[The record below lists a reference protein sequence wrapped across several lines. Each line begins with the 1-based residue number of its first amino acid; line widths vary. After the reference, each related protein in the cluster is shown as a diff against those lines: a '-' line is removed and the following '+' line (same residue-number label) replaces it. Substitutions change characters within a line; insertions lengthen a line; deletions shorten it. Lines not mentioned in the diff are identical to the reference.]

1 MSTQHFPFNCDELK
15 KIIEKSSDKQLAWLS
30 GYLWGIAEKSSNE
43 QALPNITTTTDVTQA
58 EQAKKVTILS
68 ASQTG
73 NARRVANELT
83 QDIERLGIEVTHLP
97 AGEYKAKKLS
107 QEEILIL
114 ITSTQGEGEP
124 PEEALPLYKYLFA
137 AKAPKLANLQFAV
150 MGLGDSSYPKFCQA
164 AKDFDQRLAELD
176 AQRMLLRV
184 DADTDFQTV
193 STNWRQAVIDKL
205 SSLQQSASISS
216 TENNTSSSV
225 VVNSSL
231 YHRNNPFIAPVNVN
245 QKITSRDSDRDI
257 RHIEFDLTGSDIN
270 YQPGDALGVW
280 YQNSDELVDEM
291 LNITQLTG
299 EELIEHNGQQ
309 ITLKTALIEHV
320 ELTQNTPVIIEKY
333 AQAIQ
338 NPELLT
344 LSKDREALIEMSQT
358 LPLVDMLNR
367 YQGNLTAQTLVG
379 LLRPL
384 TPRFY
389 SIASAQDEVGDEV
402 HLTVNVVRYQIEG
415 KTRTGGA
422 SNFLAN
428 QIADQD
434 QVKIFVEH
442 NDNFR
447 LPNDTNTPI
456 IMIAAGTGIAPFRA
470 FLQQR
475 SAQCATGKNWLFFG
489 NPHFISDF
497 LYQVEWQN
505 YVKESLLTNIDLAW
519 SRDQA
524 EKIYV
529 QDKLIAQGSEI
540 WQWLQQGAYIY
551 VCGDAK
557 RMAKAVDLALQQI
570 LMTQAQYSQE
580 QAINYLDELRSQ
592 KRYQRDVY

>member
-30 GYLWGIAEKSSNE
+30 GYLWGLAEKSSNE
-43 QALPNITTTTDVTQA
+43 QALPNITTATNVTQV
-58 EQAKKVTILS
+58 EQAKKVTIIS

-73 NARRVANELT
+73 NARRVANDLT

-114 ITSTQGEGEP
+114 ITSTQSEGEP

-205 SSLQQSASISS
+205 SSLQQSTSKSL

-231 YHRNNPFIAPVNVN
+231 YHRDNPFIASVNVN

-280 YQNSDELVDEM
+280 YQNSEELVDEI
-291 LNITQLTG
+291 LNIIQLTG
-299 EELIEHNGQQ
+299 DEPIEHNGQQ

-338 NPELLT
+338 DPELLT
-344 LSKDREALIEMSQT
+344 LIKDREALIEMSQT

-367 YQGNLTAQTLVG
+367 YQSNLTAQTLVA

-505 YVKESLLTNIDLAW
+505 YVKEGLLTNIDLAW

-570 LMTQAQYSQE
+570 LMTQAQYNQE

>member
-30 GYLWGIAEKSSNE
+30 GYLWGLAEKSSNE

-231 YHRNNPFIAPVNVN
+231 YHRDNPFIAHVNVN

-280 YQNSDELVDEM
+280 YQNSDELVDEI

-299 EELIEHNGQQ
+299 DELVEHNGQQ

-344 LSKDREALIEMSQT
+344 LIKDKEALIEMSQT

-367 YQGNLTAQTLVG
+367 YRGNLTAQTLVA

-428 QIADQD
+428 QITDQD

-505 YVKESLLTNIDLAW
+505 YVKEGLLTNIDLAW

>member
-1 MSTQHFPFNCDELK
+1 MSTQQFPFNCDELK
-15 KIIEKSSDKQLAWLS
+15 KIIENYNDKQLAWLS
-30 GYLWGIAEKSSNE
+30 GYLWGRAEKSSVE
-43 QALPNITTTTDVTQA
+43 QVLPSTTLPSNMTQA
-58 EQAKKVTILS
+58 EQKVTIIS

-73 NARRVANELT
+73 NARRVANELS
-83 QDIERLGIEVTHLP
+83 QDIERLGIAVTHLP

-114 ITSTQGEGEP
+114 VTSTQGEGEP
-124 PEEALPLYKYLFA
+124 PEEALSLYKYLFA
-137 AKAPKLANLQFAV
+137 AKAPKLTHLQFAV
-150 MGLGDSSYPKFCQA
+150 FGLGDASYPKFCQA
-164 AKDFDQRLAELD
+164 AKDFDQRFAELD
-176 AQRMLLRV
+176 AQRLLVRV

-193 STNWRQAVIDKL
+193 STSWRQAVIDKL
-205 SSLQQSASISS
+205 SQLQLSNTQSP
-216 TENNTSSSV
+216 TENSTSIA
-225 VVNSSL
+225 VNSSL
-231 YHRNNPFIAPVNVN
+231 YHRDNPFIATVNVN

-257 RHIEFDLTGSDIN
+257 RHIELDLSDSDLH
-270 YQPGDALGVW
+270 YQPGDAVGVW
-280 YQNSDELVDEM
+280 YQNSNELVEEI
-291 LNITQLTG
+291 LSITQLAGDTPV
-299 EELIEHNGQQ
+299 EHHGQQ
-309 ITLKTALIEHV
+309 IALKTVLAEYV
-320 ELTQNTPVIIEKY
+320 ELTQNTPIIIEKY
-333 AQAIQ
+333 AQAVQ
-338 NPELLT
+338 HPELLT
-344 LSKDREALIEMSQT
+344 LIGDREALLEMSQT

-367 YQGNLTAQTLVG
+367 YRGKIEVQTFVE

-389 SIASAQDEVGDEV
+389 SIASAQDEVGSEV
-402 HLTVNVVRYQIEG
+402 HLTVNVVRYQVDDKI
-415 KTRTGGA
+415 RMGGA
-422 SNFLAN
+422 SGFLAN

-434 QVKIFVEH
+434 QVKIFIEH

-447 LPNDTNTPI
+447 LPDDTHAPI

-475 SAQCATGKNWLFFG
+475 ASQGATGKNWLFFG

-497 LYQVEWQN
+497 LYQVEWQS
-505 YVKESLLTNIDLAW
+505 YVKEGLLTHIDLAW

-529 QDKLIAQGSEI
+529 QDKLIAQASDI
-540 WQWLQQGAYIY
+540 WQWLQEGAFIY

-580 QAINYLDELRSQ
+580 QAISYLDELRSQ

>member
-1 MSTQHFPFNCDELK
+1 MSTQQFPFNCDELK
-15 KIIEKSSDKQLAWLS
+15 KIIENYNDKQLAWLS
-30 GYLWGIAEKSSNE
+30 GYLWGRAEKSSVE
-43 QALPNITTTTDVTQA
+43 QVLPSTTPPSNMTQA
-58 EQAKKVTILS
+58 EQKVTIIS

-73 NARRVANELT
+73 NARRVANELS
-83 QDIERLGIEVTHLP
+83 QDIERLGIAVTHLP

-114 ITSTQGEGEP
+114 VTSTQGEGEP
-124 PEEALPLYKYLFA
+124 PEEALSLYKYLFA
-137 AKAPKLANLQFAV
+137 AKAPKLTHLQFAV
-150 MGLGDSSYPKFCQA
+150 FGLGDASYPKFCQA
-164 AKDFDQRLAELD
+164 AKDFDQRFAELD
-176 AQRMLLRV
+176 AQRLLVRV
-184 DADTDFQTV
+184 DADTDFQTI
-193 STNWRQAVIDKL
+193 STSWRQAVIDKL
-205 SSLQQSASISS
+205 SQLQLSNTQSP
-216 TENNTSSSV
+216 TENSTSIA
-225 VVNSSL
+225 VNSSL
-231 YHRNNPFIAPVNVN
+231 YHRDNPFIATVNVN

-257 RHIEFDLTGSDIN
+257 RHIELNLSDSN
-270 YQPGDALGVW
+270 LHYQPGDAVGVW
-280 YQNSDELVDEM
+280 YQNSNELVEEI
-291 LNITQLTG
+291 LSITQLAG
-299 EELIEHNGQQ
+299 ETPVEHHGQQ
-309 ITLKTALIEHV
+309 IALKTVLTEYV
-320 ELTQNTPVIIEKY
+320 ELTQNTPIIIEKY
-333 AQAIQ
+333 AQAVQ
-338 NPELLT
+338 HPELLT
-344 LSKDREALIEMSQT
+344 LIGDREALLEMSQT

-367 YQGNLTAQTLVG
+367 YRGKIEVQTFVE

-389 SIASAQDEVGDEV
+389 SIASAQDEVGSEV
-402 HLTVNVVRYQIEG
+402 HLTVNVVRYQVDDKI
-415 KTRTGGA
+415 RMGGA
-422 SNFLAN
+422 SGFLAN

-434 QVKIFVEH
+434 QVKIFIEH

-447 LPNDTNTPI
+447 LPDDTHAPI

-475 SAQCATGKNWLFFG
+475 ASQGATGKNWLFFG

-497 LYQVEWQN
+497 LYQVEWQS
-505 YVKESLLTNIDLAW
+505 YVKEGLLTHIDLAW

-529 QDKLIAQGSEI
+529 QDKLIAQASDI
-540 WQWLQQGAYIY
+540 WQWLQEGAFIY

-580 QAINYLDELRSQ
+580 QAISYLDELRSQ

>member
-1 MSTQHFPFNCDELK
+1 MSTQQFPFNCDELK
-15 KIIEKSSDKQLAWLS
+15 KIIENYNDKQLAWLS
-30 GYLWGIAEKSSNE
+30 GYLWGRAEKSSVE
-43 QALPNITTTTDVTQA
+43 QVLPSTTLPSNMTQA
-58 EQAKKVTILS
+58 EQKVTIIS

-73 NARRVANELT
+73 NARRVANELS
-83 QDIERLGIEVTHLP
+83 QDIERLGIAVTHLP

-114 ITSTQGEGEP
+114 VTSTQGEGEP
-124 PEEALPLYKYLFA
+124 PEEALSLYKYLFA
-137 AKAPKLANLQFAV
+137 AKAPKLTHLQFAV
-150 MGLGDSSYPKFCQA
+150 FGLGDASYPKFCQA
-164 AKDFDQRLAELD
+164 AKDFDQRFAELE
-176 AQRMLLRV
+176 AQRLLVRV
-184 DADTDFQTV
+184 DADTDFQTI
-193 STNWRQAVIDKL
+193 STSWRQAVIDKL
-205 SSLQQSASISS
+205 SQLQLSNTQSP
-216 TENNTSSSV
+216 TENSTSIA
-225 VVNSSL
+225 VNSSL
-231 YHRNNPFIAPVNVN
+231 YHRDNPFIATVNVN

-257 RHIEFDLTGSDIN
+257 RHIELDLSDSDLH
-270 YQPGDALGVW
+270 YQPGDAVGVW
-280 YQNSDELVDEM
+280 YQNSNELVEEI
-291 LNITQLTG
+291 LSITQLAG
-299 EELIEHNGQQ
+299 ETPVEHHGQQ
-309 ITLKTALIEHV
+309 IALKTVLTEYV
-320 ELTQNTPVIIEKY
+320 ELTQNTPIIIEKY
-333 AQAIQ
+333 AQAVQ
-338 NPELLT
+338 HPELLT
-344 LSKDREALIEMSQT
+344 LIGDREALLEMSQT

-367 YQGNLTAQTLVG
+367 YRGKIEAQTFVE

-389 SIASAQDEVGDEV
+389 SIASAQDEVGSEV
-402 HLTVNVVRYQIEG
+402 HLTVNVVRYQVDDKI
-415 KTRTGGA
+415 RMGGA
-422 SNFLAN
+422 SGFLAN

-434 QVKIFVEH
+434 QVKIFIEH

-447 LPNDTNTPI
+447 LPDDTHAPI

-475 SAQCATGKNWLFFG
+475 ASQGATGKNWLFFG

-497 LYQVEWQN
+497 LYQVEWQS
-505 YVKESLLTNIDLAW
+505 YVKEGLLTRIDLAW

-529 QDKLIAQGSEI
+529 QDKLIAQASDI
-540 WQWLQQGAYIY
+540 WQWLQEGAFIY

-580 QAINYLDELRSQ
+580 QAISYLDELRSQ

>member
-15 KIIEKSSDKQLAWLS
+15 KIIENCNDKQLAWLS
-30 GYLWGIAEKSSNE
+30 GYLWGVAEKSSIE
-43 QALPNITTTTDVTQA
+43 QALPSTTLPSNMTQA
-58 EQAKKVTILS
+58 EQPKKVTILS

-73 NARRVANELT
+73 NARRVANELS
-83 QDIERLGIEVTHLP
+83 QDIERLGIVVTHLP

-114 ITSTQGEGEP
+114 VTSTQGEGEP
-124 PEEALPLYKYLFA
+124 PEEALSLYKYLFA
-137 AKAPKLANLQFAV
+137 AKAPKLTHLQFAV
-150 MGLGDSSYPKFCQA
+150 FGLGDASYPKFCQA
-164 AKDFDQRLAELD
+164 AKDFDQRFAELE
-176 AQRMLLRV
+176 AQRLLVRV

-193 STNWRQAVIDKL
+193 STTWRQAVIDKL
-205 SSLQQSASISS
+205 SQLQPSNTQSP
-216 TENNTSSSV
+216 TENSTSIA
-225 VVNSSL
+225 VNSSL
-231 YHRNNPFIAPVNVN
+231 YHRDNPFIAAVNVN
-245 QKITSRDSDRDI
+245 QKITSCDSDRDI
-257 RHIEFDLTGSDIN
+257 RHIELDLSDSDLH
-270 YQPGDALGVW
+270 YQPGDAVGVW
-280 YQNSDELVDEM
+280 YQNSNELVEEI
-291 LNITQLTG
+291 LSITQLAG
-299 EELIEHNGQQ
+299 EMPVEHHGQQ
-309 ITLKTALIEHV
+309 IALKTVLTEYV
-320 ELTQNTPVIIEKY
+320 ELTQNTPIIIEKY
-333 AQAIQ
+333 AQAVQ
-338 NPELLT
+338 HPELLT
-344 LSKDREALIEMSQT
+344 LMGDREALLEMSQT

-367 YQGNLTAQTLVG
+367 YRGKIAAQTFVE

-389 SIASAQDEVGDEV
+389 SIASAQDEVGSEV
-402 HLTVNVVRYQIEG
+402 HLTVNVVRYQVDDKI
-415 KTRTGGA
+415 RMGGA
-422 SNFLAN
+422 SGFLAN

-434 QVKIFVEH
+434 QVKIFIEH

-447 LPNDTNTPI
+447 LPDDTHAPI

-475 SAQCATGKNWLFFG
+475 ASQGATGKNWLFFG

-497 LYQVEWQN
+497 LYQVEWQS
-505 YVKESLLTNIDLAW
+505 YVKEGLLTHIDLAW

-529 QDKLIAQGSEI
+529 QDKLIAQASNI
-540 WQWLQQGAYIY
+540 WQWLQEGAFIY

-570 LMTQAQYSQE
+570 LMTQAQYRQE
-580 QAINYLDELRSQ
+580 QAISYLDELRSQ

>member
-30 GYLWGIAEKSSNE
+30 GYLWGLAEKNSNE

-58 EQAKKVTILS
+58 VQAKKVTILS

-205 SSLQQSASISS
+205 SSLQQSTSISS
-216 TENNTSSSV
+216 KENNTSSSV

-280 YQNSDELVDEM
+280 YQNSDELVDEI

-299 EELIEHNGQQ
+299 DELVEHNGQQ

-367 YQGNLTAQTLVG
+367 YQGNLTAQTLVA

-505 YVKESLLTNIDLAW
+505 YVKEGLLTNIDLAW

>member
-15 KIIEKSSDKQLAWLS
+15 KIIENCNDKQLAWLS
-30 GYLWGIAEKSSNE
+30 GYLWGRAEKSSVE
-43 QALPNITTTTDVTQA
+43 QVLPSTTPPSNMTQA
-58 EQAKKVTILS
+58 EQKVTIIS

-73 NARRVANELT
+73 NARRVANELS
-83 QDIERLGIEVTHLP
+83 QDIERLGIAVTHLP
-97 AGEYKAKKLS
+97 AGEYKAKKLI

-114 ITSTQGEGEP
+114 VTSTQGEGEP
-124 PEEALPLYKYLFA
+124 PEEALSLYKYLFA
-137 AKAPKLANLQFAV
+137 AKAPKLTHLQFAV
-150 MGLGDSSYPKFCQA
+150 FGLGDASYPKFCQA
-164 AKDFDQRLAELD
+164 AKDFDQRFAELD
-176 AQRMLLRV
+176 AQRLLLRV

-193 STNWRQAVIDKL
+193 STSWRQAVIDKL
-205 SSLQQSASISS
+205 SQLQLSNTQSP
-216 TENNTSSSV
+216 TENSTSIA
-225 VVNSSL
+225 VNSSL
-231 YHRNNPFIAPVNVN
+231 YHRDNPFIATVNVN

-257 RHIEFDLTGSDIN
+257 RHIELDLSDSDLH
-270 YQPGDALGVW
+270 YQPGDAVGVW
-280 YQNSDELVDEM
+280 YQNSNELVEEI
-291 LNITQLTG
+291 LSITQLAGDTPV
-299 EELIEHNGQQ
+299 EHHGQQ
-309 ITLKTALIEHV
+309 IALKTVLAEYV
-320 ELTQNTPVIIEKY
+320 ELTQNTPIIIEKY
-333 AQAIQ
+333 AQAVQ
-338 NPELLT
+338 HPELLT
-344 LSKDREALIEMSQT
+344 LIGDREALLEMSQT

-367 YQGNLTAQTLVG
+367 YRGKIAAQTFVG

-389 SIASAQDEVGDEV
+389 SIASAQDEVGSEV
-402 HLTVNVVRYQIEG
+402 HLTLNVVRYQVDDKI
-415 KTRTGGA
+415 RMGGA
-422 SNFLAN
+422 SGFLAN

-434 QVKIFVEH
+434 QVKIFIEH

-447 LPNDTNTPI
+447 LPDDTHAPI

-475 SAQCATGKNWLFFG
+475 ASQGAIGKNWLFFG

-497 LYQVEWQN
+497 LYQVEWQS
-505 YVKESLLTNIDLAW
+505 YVKEGLLTRIDLAW

-529 QDKLIAQGSEI
+529 QDKLMAQASDI
-540 WQWLQQGAYIY
+540 WQWLQEGAFIY

-580 QAINYLDELRSQ
+580 QAISYLDELRSQ

>member
-1 MSTQHFPFNCDELK
+1 MSTQQFPFNCDELK
-15 KIIEKSSDKQLAWLS
+15 KIIENYNDKQLAWLS
-30 GYLWGIAEKSSNE
+30 GYLWGRAEKSSVE
-43 QALPNITTTTDVTQA
+43 QVLPSTTPPSNMTQA
-58 EQAKKVTILS
+58 EQKVTIIS

-73 NARRVANELT
+73 NARRVANELS
-83 QDIERLGIEVTHLP
+83 QDIERLGIAVTHLP

-114 ITSTQGEGEP
+114 VTSTQGEGEP
-124 PEEALPLYKYLFA
+124 PEEALSLYKYLFA
-137 AKAPKLANLQFAV
+137 AKAPKLTHLQFAV
-150 MGLGDSSYPKFCQA
+150 FGLGDASYPKFCQA
-164 AKDFDQRLAELD
+164 AKDFDQRFAELD
-176 AQRMLLRV
+176 AQRLLVRV

-193 STNWRQAVIDKL
+193 STSWRQAVIDKL
-205 SSLQQSASISS
+205 SQLQLSNTQSP
-216 TENNTSSSV
+216 TENSTSIA
-225 VVNSSL
+225 VNSSL
-231 YHRNNPFIAPVNVN
+231 YHRDNPFIATVNVN

-257 RHIEFDLTGSDIN
+257 RHIELDLSDSDLH
-270 YQPGDALGVW
+270 YQPGDAVGVW
-280 YQNSDELVDEM
+280 YQNSNELVEEI
-291 LNITQLTG
+291 LSITQLAG
-299 EELIEHNGQQ
+299 ETPVEHHGQQ
-309 ITLKTALIEHV
+309 IALKTVLTEYV
-320 ELTQNTPVIIEKY
+320 ELTQNTPIIIEKY
-333 AQAIQ
+333 AQAVQ
-338 NPELLT
+338 HPELLT
-344 LSKDREALIEMSQT
+344 LIGDREALLEMSQT

-367 YQGNLTAQTLVG
+367 YRGKIEVQTFVE

-389 SIASAQDEVGDEV
+389 SIASAQDEVGSEV
-402 HLTVNVVRYQIEG
+402 HLTVNVVRYQVDDKI
-415 KTRTGGA
+415 RMGGA
-422 SNFLAN
+422 SGFLAN

-434 QVKIFVEH
+434 QVKIFIEH

-447 LPNDTNTPI
+447 LPDDTHAPI

-475 SAQCATGKNWLFFG
+475 ASQGATGKNWLFFG

-497 LYQVEWQN
+497 LYQVEWQS
-505 YVKESLLTNIDLAW
+505 YVKEGLLTHIDLAW

-529 QDKLIAQGSEI
+529 QDKLIAQASDI
-540 WQWLQQGAYIY
+540 WQWLQEGAFIY

-580 QAINYLDELRSQ
+580 QAISYLDELRSQ

>member
-1 MSTQHFPFNCDELK
+1 
-15 KIIEKSSDKQLAWLS
+15 
-30 GYLWGIAEKSSNE
+30 
-43 QALPNITTTTDVTQA
+43 
-58 EQAKKVTILS
+58 
-68 ASQTG
+68 
-73 NARRVANELT
+73 
-83 QDIERLGIEVTHLP
+83 
-97 AGEYKAKKLS
+97 
-107 QEEILIL
+107 
-114 ITSTQGEGEP
+114 
-124 PEEALPLYKYLFA
+124 
-137 AKAPKLANLQFAV
+137 
-150 MGLGDSSYPKFCQA
+150 
-164 AKDFDQRLAELD
+164 
-176 AQRMLLRV
+176 
-184 DADTDFQTV
+184 
-193 STNWRQAVIDKL
+193 
-205 SSLQQSASISS
+205 
-216 TENNTSSSV
+216 
-225 VVNSSL
+225 
-231 YHRNNPFIAPVNVN
+231 
-245 QKITSRDSDRDI
+245 
-257 RHIEFDLTGSDIN
+257 
-270 YQPGDALGVW
+270 
-280 YQNSDELVDEM
+280 
-291 LNITQLTG
+291 
-299 EELIEHNGQQ
+299 
-309 ITLKTALIEHV
+309 
-320 ELTQNTPVIIEKY
+320 
-333 AQAIQ
+333 
-338 NPELLT
+338 
-344 LSKDREALIEMSQT
+344 
-358 LPLVDMLNR
+358 MLNR
-367 YQGNLTAQTLVG
+367 YQSNLTAQTLVA

-505 YVKESLLTNIDLAW
+505 YVKEGLLTNIDLAW

-570 LMTQAQYSQE
+570 LMTQAQYNQE

>member
-15 KIIEKSSDKQLAWLS
+15 KIIENCNDKQLAWLS
-30 GYLWGIAEKSSNE
+30 GYLWGVAEKSSIE
-43 QALPNITTTTDVTQA
+43 QALPSTTLPSNMTQA
-58 EQAKKVTILS
+58 EQKVTIIS

-73 NARRVANELT
+73 NARRVANELS
-83 QDIERLGIEVTHLP
+83 QDIERLGIAVTHLP

-114 ITSTQGEGEP
+114 VTSTQGEGEP
-124 PEEALPLYKYLFA
+124 PEEALSLYKYLFA
-137 AKAPKLANLQFAV
+137 AKAPKLTHLQFAV
-150 MGLGDSSYPKFCQA
+150 FGLGDASYPKFCQA
-164 AKDFDQRLAELD
+164 AKDFDQRFAELE
-176 AQRMLLRV
+176 AQRLLVRV

-193 STNWRQAVIDKL
+193 STSWRQAVIDKL
-205 SSLQQSASISS
+205 CQLQPSNTQSP
-216 TENNTSSSV
+216 TENSTSIA
-225 VVNSSL
+225 VNSSL
-231 YHRNNPFIAPVNVN
+231 YHRDNPFIAAVNVN
-245 QKITSRDSDRDI
+245 QKITSCDSDRDI
-257 RHIEFDLTGSDIN
+257 RHIELDLSDSDLH
-270 YQPGDALGVW
+270 YQPGDAVGVW
-280 YQNSDELVDEM
+280 YQNSNELVEEI
-291 LNITQLTG
+291 LSITQLAG
-299 EELIEHNGQQ
+299 ETPVEHHGQQ
-309 ITLKTALIEHV
+309 IALKTVLTEYV
-320 ELTQNTPVIIEKY
+320 ELTQNTPIIIEKY
-333 AQAIQ
+333 AQAVQ
-338 NPELLT
+338 HPELLT
-344 LSKDREALIEMSQT
+344 LMGDREALLEMSQT

-367 YQGNLTAQTLVG
+367 YRGKIAAQTFVE

-389 SIASAQDEVGDEV
+389 SIASAQDEVGSEV
-402 HLTVNVVRYQIEG
+402 HLTVNVVRYQVDDKI
-415 KTRTGGA
+415 RMGGA
-422 SNFLAN
+422 SGFLAN

-434 QVKIFVEH
+434 QVKIFIEH

-447 LPNDTNTPI
+447 LPDDTHAPI

-475 SAQCATGKNWLFFG
+475 ASQGATGKNWLFFG

-497 LYQVEWQN
+497 LYQVEWQS
-505 YVKESLLTNIDLAW
+505 YVKEGLLTHIDLAW

-529 QDKLIAQGSEI
+529 QDKLMAQASNI
-540 WQWLQQGAYIY
+540 WQWLQEGAFIY

-570 LMTQAQYSQE
+570 LMTQAQYRQE
-580 QAINYLDELRSQ
+580 QAISYLDELRSQ

>member
-15 KIIEKSSDKQLAWLS
+15 KIIENCNDKQLAWLS
-30 GYLWGIAEKSSNE
+30 GYLWGVAEKSSIE
-43 QALPNITTTTDVTQA
+43 QALPSTTLPSNMTQA
-58 EQAKKVTILS
+58 EQPKKVTILS

-73 NARRVANELT
+73 NARRVANELS
-83 QDIERLGIEVTHLP
+83 QDIERLGIVVTHLP

-114 ITSTQGEGEP
+114 VTSTQGEGEP
-124 PEEALPLYKYLFA
+124 PEEALSLYKYLFA
-137 AKAPKLANLQFAV
+137 AKAPKLTHLQFAV
-150 MGLGDSSYPKFCQA
+150 FGLGDASYPKFCQA
-164 AKDFDQRLAELD
+164 AKDFDQRFAELD
-176 AQRMLLRV
+176 AQRLLVRV

-193 STNWRQAVIDKL
+193 STSWRQAVIDKL
-205 SSLQQSASISS
+205 SQLQPSNTQSP
-216 TENNTSSSV
+216 TENSTSIA
-225 VVNSSL
+225 VNSSL
-231 YHRNNPFIAPVNVN
+231 YHRDNPFIATVNVN
-245 QKITSRDSDRDI
+245 QKITSCDSDRDI
-257 RHIEFDLTGSDIN
+257 RHIELDLSDSDLH
-270 YQPGDALGVW
+270 YQPGDAVGVW
-280 YQNSDELVDEM
+280 YQNSNELVEEI
-291 LNITQLTG
+291 LSITQLAG
-299 EELIEHNGQQ
+299 ETPVEHHGQQ
-309 ITLKTALIEHV
+309 IALKTVLTEYV
-320 ELTQNTPVIIEKY
+320 ELTQNTPIIIEKY
-333 AQAIQ
+333 AQAVQ
-338 NPELLT
+338 HPELLT
-344 LSKDREALIEMSQT
+344 LIGDREALLEMSQT

-367 YQGNLTAQTLVG
+367 YRGKIAAQVFVG

-389 SIASAQDEVGDEV
+389 SIASAQDEVGSEV
-402 HLTVNVVRYQIEG
+402 HLTVNVVRYQVDDKI
-415 KTRTGGA
+415 RMGGA
-422 SNFLAN
+422 SGFLAN

-434 QVKIFVEH
+434 QVKIFIEH

-447 LPNDTNTPI
+447 LPDDTHAPI

-475 SAQCATGKNWLFFG
+475 ASKGATGKNWLFFG

-497 LYQVEWQN
+497 LYQVEWQS
-505 YVKESLLTNIDLAW
+505 YVKEGLLTHIDLAW

-529 QDKLIAQGSEI
+529 QDKLMAQASNI
-540 WQWLQQGAYIY
+540 WQWLQEGAFIY

-570 LMTQAQYSQE
+570 LMTQAQYRQE
-580 QAINYLDELRSQ
+580 QAISYLDELRSQ

>member
-30 GYLWGIAEKSSNE
+30 GYLWGLAEKSSNE
-43 QALPNITTTTDVTQA
+43 QALPDVTTDTNVTQA
-58 EQAKKVTILS
+58 EQAKKVTIIS

-205 SSLQQSASISS
+205 SSLQQSTSISS

-231 YHRNNPFIAPVNVN
+231 YHRDNPFIASVNVN

-280 YQNSDELVDEM
+280 YQNSEELVDEI
-291 LNITQLTG
+291 LNIIQLTG
-299 EELIEHNGQQ
+299 DEPIEHNGQQ

-338 NPELLT
+338 NPELLN
-344 LSKDREALIEMSQT
+344 LIKDREALIEMSQT

-367 YQGNLTAQTLVG
+367 YQSNLTAQTLVA

-505 YVKESLLTNIDLAW
+505 YVKEGLLTNIDLAW

-570 LMTQAQYSQE
+570 LMTQAQYNQE

>member
-1 MSTQHFPFNCDELK
+1 MSTQQFPFNCDELK
-15 KIIEKSSDKQLAWLS
+15 KIIENYNDKQLAWLS
-30 GYLWGIAEKSSNE
+30 GYLWGRAEKSSVE
-43 QALPNITTTTDVTQA
+43 QVLPSTTLPSNMTQA
-58 EQAKKVTILS
+58 EQKVTIIS

-73 NARRVANELT
+73 NARRVANELS
-83 QDIERLGIEVTHLP
+83 QDIERLGIAVTHLP

-114 ITSTQGEGEP
+114 VTSTQGEGEP
-124 PEEALPLYKYLFA
+124 PEEALSLYKYLFA
-137 AKAPKLANLQFAV
+137 AKAPKLTHLQFAV
-150 MGLGDSSYPKFCQA
+150 FGLGDASYPKFCQA
-164 AKDFDQRLAELD
+164 AKDFDQRFAELD
-176 AQRMLLRV
+176 AQRLLLRV

-193 STNWRQAVIDKL
+193 STSWRQAVIDKL
-205 SSLQQSASISS
+205 SQLQLSNTQSP
-216 TENNTSSSV
+216 TENSTSIA
-225 VVNSSL
+225 VNSSL
-231 YHRNNPFIAPVNVN
+231 YHRDNPFIATVNVN

-257 RHIEFDLTGSDIN
+257 RHIELDLSDSDLH
-270 YQPGDALGVW
+270 YQPGDAVGVW
-280 YQNSDELVDEM
+280 YQNSNELVEEI
-291 LNITQLTG
+291 LSITQLAG
-299 EELIEHNGQQ
+299 ETPVEHHGQQ
-309 ITLKTALIEHV
+309 IALKTVLTEYV
-320 ELTQNTPVIIEKY
+320 ELTQNTPIIIEKY
-333 AQAIQ
+333 AQAVQ
-338 NPELLT
+338 HPELLT
-344 LSKDREALIEMSQT
+344 LIGDREALLEMSQT

-367 YQGNLTAQTLVG
+367 YRGKIAAQAFVE

-389 SIASAQDEVGDEV
+389 SIASAQDEVGSEV
-402 HLTVNVVRYQIEG
+402 HLTVNVVRYQVDDKI
-415 KTRTGGA
+415 RMGGA
-422 SNFLAN
+422 SGFLAN

-434 QVKIFVEH
+434 QVKIFIEH

-447 LPNDTNTPI
+447 LPDDTHAPI

-475 SAQCATGKNWLFFG
+475 ASQGATGKNWLFFG

-497 LYQVEWQN
+497 LYQVEWQS
-505 YVKESLLTNIDLAW
+505 YVKEGLLTRIDLAW

-529 QDKLIAQGSEI
+529 QDKLIAQASDI
-540 WQWLQQGAYIY
+540 WQWLQEGAFIY

-580 QAINYLDELRSQ
+580 QAISYLDELRSQ

>member
-15 KIIEKSSDKQLAWLS
+15 KIIENCNDKQLAWLS
-30 GYLWGIAEKSSNE
+30 GYLWGVAEKSSIE
-43 QALPNITTTTDVTQA
+43 QALPSTTLPSNMTQA
-58 EQAKKVTILS
+58 EQPKKVTILS

-73 NARRVANELT
+73 NARRVANELS
-83 QDIERLGIEVTHLP
+83 QDIERLGIVVTHLP

-114 ITSTQGEGEP
+114 VTSTQGEGEP
-124 PEEALPLYKYLFA
+124 PEEALSLYKYLFA
-137 AKAPKLANLQFAV
+137 AKAPKLTHLQFAV
-150 MGLGDSSYPKFCQA
+150 FGLGDASYPKFCQA
-164 AKDFDQRLAELD
+164 AKDFDQRFAELE
-176 AQRMLLRV
+176 AQRLLVRV

-193 STNWRQAVIDKL
+193 STSWRQAVIDKL
-205 SSLQQSASISS
+205 SQLQPSNTQSP
-216 TENNTSSSV
+216 TENSTSIA
-225 VVNSSL
+225 VNSSL
-231 YHRNNPFIAPVNVN
+231 YHRDNPFIATVNVN
-245 QKITSRDSDRDI
+245 QKITSCDSDRDI
-257 RHIEFDLTGSDIN
+257 RHIELDLSDSDLH
-270 YQPGDALGVW
+270 YQPGDAVGVW
-280 YQNSDELVDEM
+280 YQNSNELVEEI
-291 LNITQLTG
+291 LSITQLAG
-299 EELIEHNGQQ
+299 ETPVEHHGQQ
-309 ITLKTALIEHV
+309 IALKTVLTEYV
-320 ELTQNTPVIIEKY
+320 ELTQNTPIIIEKY
-333 AQAIQ
+333 AQAVQ
-338 NPELLT
+338 HPELLT
-344 LSKDREALIEMSQT
+344 LMGDREALLEMSQT

-367 YQGNLTAQTLVG
+367 YRGKIAAQTFVE

-389 SIASAQDEVGDEV
+389 SIASAQDEVGSEV
-402 HLTVNVVRYQIEG
+402 HLTVNVVRYQVDDKI
-415 KTRTGGA
+415 RMGGA
-422 SNFLAN
+422 SGFLAN

-434 QVKIFVEH
+434 QVKIFIEH

-447 LPNDTNTPI
+447 LPDDTDAPI

-475 SAQCATGKNWLFFG
+475 ASQGATGKNWLFFG

-497 LYQVEWQN
+497 LYQVEWQS
-505 YVKESLLTNIDLAW
+505 YVKEGLLTHIDLAW

-529 QDKLIAQGSEI
+529 QDKLMAQASNI
-540 WQWLQQGAYIY
+540 WQWLQEGAFIY

-570 LMTQAQYSQE
+570 LMTQAQYRQE
-580 QAINYLDELRSQ
+580 QAISYLDELRSQ

>member
-1 MSTQHFPFNCDELK
+1 MSTQQFPFNCDELK
-15 KIIEKSSDKQLAWLS
+15 KIIENYNDKQLAWLS
-30 GYLWGIAEKSSNE
+30 GYLWGRAEKSSVE
-43 QALPNITTTTDVTQA
+43 QVLPSTTLPSNMTQA
-58 EQAKKVTILS
+58 EQKVTIIS

-73 NARRVANELT
+73 NARRVANELS
-83 QDIERLGIEVTHLP
+83 QDIERLGIAVTHLP

-114 ITSTQGEGEP
+114 VTSTQGEGEP
-124 PEEALPLYKYLFA
+124 PEEALSLYKYLFA
-137 AKAPKLANLQFAV
+137 AKAPKLTHLQFAV
-150 MGLGDSSYPKFCQA
+150 FGLGDASYPKFCQA
-164 AKDFDQRLAELD
+164 AKDFDQRFAELD
-176 AQRMLLRV
+176 AQRLLLRV

-193 STNWRQAVIDKL
+193 STSWRQAVIDKL
-205 SSLQQSASISS
+205 SQLQLSNTQSP
-216 TENNTSSSV
+216 TENSTSIA
-225 VVNSSL
+225 VNSSL
-231 YHRNNPFIAPVNVN
+231 YHRDNPFIATVNVN

-257 RHIEFDLTGSDIN
+257 RHIELDLSDSDLH
-270 YQPGDALGVW
+270 YQPGDAVGVW
-280 YQNSDELVDEM
+280 YQNSNELVEEI
-291 LNITQLTG
+291 LSITQLAG
-299 EELIEHNGQQ
+299 ETPVEHHGQQ
-309 ITLKTALIEHV
+309 IALKTVLTEYV
-320 ELTQNTPVIIEKY
+320 ELTQNTPIIIEKY
-333 AQAIQ
+333 AQAVQ
-338 NPELLT
+338 HPELLT
-344 LSKDREALIEMSQT
+344 LIGDREALLEMSQT

-367 YQGNLTAQTLVG
+367 YRGKIAAQVFVG

-389 SIASAQDEVGDEV
+389 SIASAQDEVGSEV
-402 HLTVNVVRYQIEG
+402 HLTVNVVRYQVDDKI
-415 KTRTGGA
+415 RMGGA
-422 SNFLAN
+422 SGFLAN

-434 QVKIFVEH
+434 QVKIFIEH

-447 LPNDTNTPI
+447 LPDDTHAPI

-475 SAQCATGKNWLFFG
+475 ASQGATGKNWLFFG

-497 LYQVEWQN
+497 LYQVEWQS
-505 YVKESLLTNIDLAW
+505 YVKEGLLTRIDLAW

-529 QDKLIAQGSEI
+529 QDKLIAQASDI
-540 WQWLQQGAYIY
+540 WQWLQEGAFIY

-580 QAINYLDELRSQ
+580 QAISYLDELRSQ

>member
-1 MSTQHFPFNCDELK
+1 MSTQQFPFNCDELK
-15 KIIEKSSDKQLAWLS
+15 KIIENYNDKQLAWLS
-30 GYLWGIAEKSSNE
+30 GYLWGRAEKSSVE
-43 QALPNITTTTDVTQA
+43 QVLPSTTLPSNMTQA
-58 EQAKKVTILS
+58 EQKVTIIS

-73 NARRVANELT
+73 NARRVANELS
-83 QDIERLGIEVTHLP
+83 QDIERLGIAVTHLP

-114 ITSTQGEGEP
+114 VTSTQGEGEP
-124 PEEALPLYKYLFA
+124 PEEALSLYKYLFA
-137 AKAPKLANLQFAV
+137 AKAPKLTHLQFAV
-150 MGLGDSSYPKFCQA
+150 FGLGDASYPKFCQA
-164 AKDFDQRLAELD
+164 AKDFDQRFAELD
-176 AQRMLLRV
+176 AQRLLLRV

-193 STNWRQAVIDKL
+193 STSWRQAVIDKL
-205 SSLQQSASISS
+205 SQLQLSNTQSP
-216 TENNTSSSV
+216 TENSTSIA
-225 VVNSSL
+225 VNSSL
-231 YHRNNPFIAPVNVN
+231 YHRDNPFIATVNVN

-257 RHIEFDLTGSDIN
+257 RHIELDLSDSDLH
-270 YQPGDALGVW
+270 YQPGDAVGVW
-280 YQNSDELVDEM
+280 YQNSNELVEEI
-291 LNITQLTG
+291 LSITQLAG
-299 EELIEHNGQQ
+299 ETPVEHHGQQ
-309 ITLKTALIEHV
+309 IALKTVLAEYV
-320 ELTQNTPVIIEKY
+320 ELTQNTPIIIEKY
-333 AQAIQ
+333 AQAVQ
-338 NPELLT
+338 HPELLT
-344 LSKDREALIEMSQT
+344 LIGDREALLEMSQT

-367 YQGNLTAQTLVG
+367 YRGKIEVQTFVE

-389 SIASAQDEVGDEV
+389 SIASAQDEVGSEV
-402 HLTVNVVRYQIEG
+402 HLTVNVVRYQVDDKI
-415 KTRTGGA
+415 RMGGA
-422 SNFLAN
+422 SGFLAN

-434 QVKIFVEH
+434 QVKIFIEH

-447 LPNDTNTPI
+447 LPDDTHAPI

-475 SAQCATGKNWLFFG
+475 ASQGATGKNWLFFG

-497 LYQVEWQN
+497 LYQVEWQS
-505 YVKESLLTNIDLAW
+505 YVKEGLLTHIDLAW

-529 QDKLIAQGSEI
+529 QDKLMAQASDI
-540 WQWLQQGAYIY
+540 WQWLQEGAFIY

-580 QAINYLDELRSQ
+580 QAISYLDELRSQ

>member
-1 MSTQHFPFNCDELK
+1 MSTQQFPFNCDELK
-15 KIIEKSSDKQLAWLS
+15 KIIENYNDKQLAWLS
-30 GYLWGIAEKSSNE
+30 GYLWGRAEKSSVE
-43 QALPNITTTTDVTQA
+43 QVLPSTTLPSNMTQA
-58 EQAKKVTILS
+58 GQKVTIIS

-73 NARRVANELT
+73 NARRVANELS
-83 QDIERLGIEVTHLP
+83 QDIERLGIAVTHLP

-114 ITSTQGEGEP
+114 VTSTQGEGEP
-124 PEEALPLYKYLFA
+124 PEEALSLYKYLFA
-137 AKAPKLANLQFAV
+137 AKAPKLTHLQFAV
-150 MGLGDSSYPKFCQA
+150 FGLGDASYPKFCQA
-164 AKDFDQRLAELD
+164 AKDFDQRFAELE
-176 AQRMLLRV
+176 AQRLLVRV
-184 DADTDFQTV
+184 DADTDFQTI
-193 STNWRQAVIDKL
+193 STSWRQAVIDKL
-205 SSLQQSASISS
+205 SQLQLSNTQSP
-216 TENNTSSSV
+216 TENSTSIA
-225 VVNSSL
+225 VNSSL
-231 YHRNNPFIAPVNVN
+231 YHRDNPFIATVNVN

-257 RHIEFDLTGSDIN
+257 RHIELDLSDSDLH
-270 YQPGDALGVW
+270 YQPGDAVGVW
-280 YQNSDELVDEM
+280 YQNSNELVEEI
-291 LNITQLTG
+291 LSITQLAG
-299 EELIEHNGQQ
+299 ETPVEHHGQQ
-309 ITLKTALIEHV
+309 IALKTVLTEYV
-320 ELTQNTPVIIEKY
+320 ELTQNTPIIIEKY
-333 AQAIQ
+333 AQAVQ
-338 NPELLT
+338 HPELLT
-344 LSKDREALIEMSQT
+344 LIGDREALLEMSQT

-367 YQGNLTAQTLVG
+367 YRGKIEVQTFVE

-389 SIASAQDEVGDEV
+389 SIASAQDEVGSEV
-402 HLTVNVVRYQIEG
+402 HLTVNVVRYQVDDKI
-415 KTRTGGA
+415 RMGGA
-422 SNFLAN
+422 SGFLAN

-434 QVKIFVEH
+434 QVKIFIEH

-447 LPNDTNTPI
+447 LPDDTHAPI

-475 SAQCATGKNWLFFG
+475 ASQGATGKNWLFFG

-497 LYQVEWQN
+497 LYQVEWQS
-505 YVKESLLTNIDLAW
+505 YVKEGLLTRIDLAW

-529 QDKLIAQGSEI
+529 QDKLIAQASDI
-540 WQWLQQGAYIY
+540 WQWLQEGAFIY

-580 QAINYLDELRSQ
+580 QAISYLDELRSQ

>member
-15 KIIEKSSDKQLAWLS
+15 KIIENCNDKQLAWLS
-30 GYLWGIAEKSSNE
+30 GYLWGVAEKSSIE
-43 QALPNITTTTDVTQA
+43 QALPSTTLPSNMTQA
-58 EQAKKVTILS
+58 EQKVTIIS

-73 NARRVANELT
+73 NARRVANELS
-83 QDIERLGIEVTHLP
+83 QDIERLGIVVTHLP

-114 ITSTQGEGEP
+114 VTSTQGEGEP
-124 PEEALPLYKYLFA
+124 PEEALSLYKYLFA
-137 AKAPKLANLQFAV
+137 AKAPKLTHLQFAV
-150 MGLGDSSYPKFCQA
+150 FGLGDASYPKFCQA
-164 AKDFDQRLAELD
+164 AKDFDQRFAELE
-176 AQRMLLRV
+176 AQRLLVRV
-184 DADTDFQTV
+184 DADTDFQTI
-193 STNWRQAVIDKL
+193 STSWRQAVIDKL
-205 SSLQQSASISS
+205 SQLQLSNTQSP
-216 TENNTSSSV
+216 TENSTSIA
-225 VVNSSL
+225 VNSSL
-231 YHRNNPFIAPVNVN
+231 YHRDNPFIATVNVN

-257 RHIEFDLTGSDIN
+257 RHIELDLSDSDLH
-270 YQPGDALGVW
+270 YQPGDAVGVW
-280 YQNSDELVDEM
+280 YQNSNELVEEI
-291 LNITQLTG
+291 LSITQLAG
-299 EELIEHNGQQ
+299 ETPVEHHGQQ
-309 ITLKTALIEHV
+309 IALKTVLTEYV
-320 ELTQNTPVIIEKY
+320 ELTQNTPIIIEKY
-333 AQAIQ
+333 AQAVQ
-338 NPELLT
+338 HPELLT
-344 LSKDREALIEMSQT
+344 LIGDREALLEMSQT

-367 YQGNLTAQTLVG
+367 YRGKITAQTFVE

-389 SIASAQDEVGDEV
+389 SIASAQDEVGSEV
-402 HLTVNVVRYQIEG
+402 HLTVNVVRYQVDDKI
-415 KTRTGGA
+415 RMGGA
-422 SNFLAN
+422 SGFLAN

-434 QVKIFVEH
+434 QVKIFIEH

-447 LPNDTNTPI
+447 LPDDTHAPI

-475 SAQCATGKNWLFFG
+475 ASQGATGKNWLFFG

-497 LYQVEWQN
+497 LYQVEWQS
-505 YVKESLLTNIDLAW
+505 YVKDGLLTRIDLAW

-529 QDKLIAQGSEI
+529 QDKLVAQASDI
-540 WQWLQQGAYIY
+540 WQWLQEGAFIY

-580 QAINYLDELRSQ
+580 QAISYLDELRSQ

>member
-1 MSTQHFPFNCDELK
+1 MSTQQFPFNCDELK
-15 KIIEKSSDKQLAWLS
+15 KIIENYNDKQLAWLS
-30 GYLWGIAEKSSNE
+30 GYLWGRAEKSSVE
-43 QALPNITTTTDVTQA
+43 QVLPSTTPPSNMTQA
-58 EQAKKVTILS
+58 EQKVTIIS

-73 NARRVANELT
+73 NARRVANELS
-83 QDIERLGIEVTHLP
+83 QDIERLGIAVTHLP

-114 ITSTQGEGEP
+114 VTSTQGEGEP
-124 PEEALPLYKYLFA
+124 PEEALSLYKYLFA
-137 AKAPKLANLQFAV
+137 AKAPKLTHLQFAV
-150 MGLGDSSYPKFCQA
+150 FGLGDASYPKFCQA
-164 AKDFDQRLAELD
+164 AKDFDQRFAELD
-176 AQRMLLRV
+176 AQRLLVRV
-184 DADTDFQTV
+184 DADTDFQTI
-193 STNWRQAVIDKL
+193 STSWRQAVIDKL
-205 SSLQQSASISS
+205 SQLQLSNTQSP
-216 TENNTSSSV
+216 TENSTSIA
-225 VVNSSL
+225 VNSSL
-231 YHRNNPFIAPVNVN
+231 YHRDNPFIATVNVN

-257 RHIEFDLTGSDIN
+257 RHIELDLSDSN
-270 YQPGDALGVW
+270 LHYQPGDAVGVW
-280 YQNSDELVDEM
+280 YQNSNELVEEI
-291 LNITQLTG
+291 LSITQLAG
-299 EELIEHNGQQ
+299 ETPVEHHGQQ
-309 ITLKTALIEHV
+309 IALKTVLTEYV
-320 ELTQNTPVIIEKY
+320 ELTQNTPIIIEKY
-333 AQAIQ
+333 AQAVQ
-338 NPELLT
+338 HPELLT
-344 LSKDREALIEMSQT
+344 LIGDREALLEMSQT

-367 YQGNLTAQTLVG
+367 YRGKIEVQTFVE

-389 SIASAQDEVGDEV
+389 SIASAQDEVGSEV
-402 HLTVNVVRYQIEG
+402 HLTVNVVRYQVDDKI
-415 KTRTGGA
+415 RMGGA
-422 SNFLAN
+422 SGFLAN

-434 QVKIFVEH
+434 QVKIFIEH

-447 LPNDTNTPI
+447 LPDDTHAPI

-475 SAQCATGKNWLFFG
+475 ASQGATGKNWLFFG

-497 LYQVEWQN
+497 LYQVEWQS
-505 YVKESLLTNIDLAW
+505 YVKEGLLTHIDLAW

-529 QDKLIAQGSEI
+529 QDKLIAQASDI
-540 WQWLQQGAYIY
+540 WQWLQEGAFIY

-580 QAINYLDELRSQ
+580 QAISYLDELRSQ

>member
-1 MSTQHFPFNCDELK
+1 MSTQQFPFNCDELK
-15 KIIEKSSDKQLAWLS
+15 KIIENYNDKQLAWLS
-30 GYLWGIAEKSSNE
+30 GYLWGRAEKSSVE
-43 QALPNITTTTDVTQA
+43 QVLPSTTLPSNMTQA
-58 EQAKKVTILS
+58 EQKVTIIS

-73 NARRVANELT
+73 NARRVANELS
-83 QDIERLGIEVTHLP
+83 QDIERLGIAVTHLP

-114 ITSTQGEGEP
+114 VTSTQGEGEP
-124 PEEALPLYKYLFA
+124 PEEALSLYKYLFA
-137 AKAPKLANLQFAV
+137 AKAPKLTHLQFAV
-150 MGLGDSSYPKFCQA
+150 FGLGDASYPKFCQA
-164 AKDFDQRLAELD
+164 AKDFDQRFAELD
-176 AQRMLLRV
+176 AQRLLVRV

-193 STNWRQAVIDKL
+193 STSWRQAVIDKL
-205 SSLQQSASISS
+205 SQLQLSNTQSP
-216 TENNTSSSV
+216 TENSTSIA
-225 VVNSSL
+225 VNSSL
-231 YHRNNPFIAPVNVN
+231 YHRDNPFIAAVNVN

-257 RHIEFDLTGSDIN
+257 RHIELDLSDSDLH
-270 YQPGDALGVW
+270 YQPGDAVGVW
-280 YQNSDELVDEM
+280 YQNSNELVEEI
-291 LNITQLTG
+291 LSITQLAG
-299 EELIEHNGQQ
+299 ETPVEHHGQQ
-309 ITLKTALIEHV
+309 IALKTVLAEYV
-320 ELTQNTPVIIEKY
+320 ELTQNTPIIIEKY
-333 AQAIQ
+333 AQAVQ
-338 NPELLT
+338 HPELLT
-344 LSKDREALIEMSQT
+344 LIGDREALLEMSQT

-367 YQGNLTAQTLVG
+367 YRGKIAAQVFVG

-389 SIASAQDEVGDEV
+389 SIASAQDEVGSEV
-402 HLTVNVVRYQIEG
+402 HLTVNVVRYQVDDKI
-415 KTRTGGA
+415 RMGGA
-422 SNFLAN
+422 SGFLAN

-434 QVKIFVEH
+434 QVKIFIEH

-447 LPNDTNTPI
+447 LPDDTHAPI

-475 SAQCATGKNWLFFG
+475 ASQGATGKNWLFFG

-497 LYQVEWQN
+497 LYQVEWQS
-505 YVKESLLTNIDLAW
+505 YVKEGLLTRIDLAW

-529 QDKLIAQGSEI
+529 QDKLIAQASDI
-540 WQWLQQGAYIY
+540 WQWLQEGAFIY

-580 QAINYLDELRSQ
+580 QAISYLDELRSQ

>member
-15 KIIEKSSDKQLAWLS
+15 KIIENCNDKQLAWLS
-30 GYLWGIAEKSSNE
+30 GYLWGRAEKSSVE
-43 QALPNITTTTDVTQA
+43 QVLPSTTLPSNMTQA
-58 EQAKKVTILS
+58 EQKVTIIS

-73 NARRVANELT
+73 NARRVANELS
-83 QDIERLGIEVTHLP
+83 QDIERLGIAVTHLP

-114 ITSTQGEGEP
+114 VTSTQGEGEP
-124 PEEALPLYKYLFA
+124 PEEALSLYKYLFA
-137 AKAPKLANLQFAV
+137 AKAPKLTHLQFAV
-150 MGLGDSSYPKFCQA
+150 FGLGDASYPKFCQA
-164 AKDFDQRLAELD
+164 AKDFDQRFAELD
-176 AQRMLLRV
+176 AQRLLVRV
-184 DADTDFQTV
+184 DADTDFQTI
-193 STNWRQAVIDKL
+193 STSWRQAVIDKL
-205 SSLQQSASISS
+205 SQLQLSNTQSP
-216 TENNTSSSV
+216 TENSTSIA
-225 VVNSSL
+225 VNSSL
-231 YHRNNPFIAPVNVN
+231 YHRDNPFIAAVNVN

-257 RHIEFDLTGSDIN
+257 RHIELDLSDSDLH
-270 YQPGDALGVW
+270 YQPGDAVGVW
-280 YQNSDELVDEM
+280 YKNSNELVEEI
-291 LNITQLTG
+291 LSITQLAG
-299 EELIEHNGQQ
+299 ETPVEHHGQQ
-309 ITLKTALIEHV
+309 IALKTVLTEYV
-320 ELTQNTPVIIEKY
+320 ELTQNTPIIIEKY
-333 AQAIQ
+333 AQAVQ
-338 NPELLT
+338 HPELLA
-344 LSKDREALIEMSQT
+344 LIGDREALLEMSQT

-367 YQGNLTAQTLVG
+367 YRGKIAAQVFVG

-389 SIASAQDEVGDEV
+389 SIASAQDEVGSEV
-402 HLTVNVVRYQIEG
+402 HLTVNVVRYQVDDKI
-415 KTRTGGA
+415 RMGGA
-422 SNFLAN
+422 SGFLAN

-434 QVKIFVEH
+434 QVKIFIEH

-447 LPNDTNTPI
+447 LPDDTHAPI
-456 IMIAAGTGIAPFRA
+456 IMIAAGTGITPFRA

-475 SAQCATGKNWLFFG
+475 ASQGATGKNWLFFG

-497 LYQVEWQN
+497 LYQVEWQS
-505 YVKESLLTNIDLAW
+505 YVKEGLLTRIDLAW

-529 QDKLIAQGSEI
+529 QDKLIAQARDI
-540 WQWLQQGAYIY
+540 WQWLQEGAFIY

-580 QAINYLDELRSQ
+580 QAISYLDELRSQ

>member
-1 MSTQHFPFNCDELK
+1 MSTQQFPFNCDELK
-15 KIIEKSSDKQLAWLS
+15 KIIENYNDKQLAWLS
-30 GYLWGIAEKSSNE
+30 GYLWGRAEKSSVE
-43 QALPNITTTTDVTQA
+43 QALPSTTLPSNMTQA
-58 EQAKKVTILS
+58 EQKITIIS

-73 NARRVANELT
+73 NARRVANELS
-83 QDIERLGIEVTHLP
+83 QDIERLGIAVTHLP

-114 ITSTQGEGEP
+114 VTSTQGEGEP
-124 PEEALPLYKYLFA
+124 PEEALSLYKYLFA
-137 AKAPKLANLQFAV
+137 AKAPKLTHLQFAV
-150 MGLGDSSYPKFCQA
+150 FGLGDASYPKFCQA
-164 AKDFDQRLAELD
+164 AKDFDQRFAELD
-176 AQRMLLRV
+176 AQRLLVRV
-184 DADTDFQTV
+184 DADTDFQTI
-193 STNWRQAVIDKL
+193 STSWRQAVIDKL
-205 SSLQQSASISS
+205 SQLQLSNTQSP
-216 TENNTSSSV
+216 TENSTSIA
-225 VVNSSL
+225 VNSSL
-231 YHRNNPFIAPVNVN
+231 YHRDNPFIATVNVN

-257 RHIEFDLTGSDIN
+257 RHIELDLSDSDLH
-270 YQPGDALGVW
+270 YQPGDAVGVW
-280 YQNSDELVDEM
+280 YKNSNELVEEI
-291 LNITQLTG
+291 LSITQLAG
-299 EELIEHNGQQ
+299 ETPVEHHGQQ
-309 ITLKTALIEHV
+309 IALKTVLTEYV
-320 ELTQNTPVIIEKY
+320 ELTQNTPIIIEKY
-333 AQAIQ
+333 AQAVQ
-338 NPELLT
+338 HPELLT
-344 LSKDREALIEMSQT
+344 LIGDREALLEMSQT

-367 YQGNLTAQTLVG
+367 YRGKIAAQAFVE

-389 SIASAQDEVGDEV
+389 SIASAQDEVGSEV
-402 HLTVNVVRYQIEG
+402 HLTINVVRYQVDDKI
-415 KTRTGGA
+415 RMGGA
-422 SNFLAN
+422 SGFLAN

-434 QVKIFVEH
+434 QVKIFIEH

-447 LPNDTNTPI
+447 LPDDTHAPI

-475 SAQCATGKNWLFFG
+475 ASQGATGKNWLFFG

-497 LYQVEWQN
+497 LYQLEWQS
-505 YVKESLLTNIDLAW
+505 YVKEGLLTRIDLAW

-529 QDKLIAQGSEI
+529 QDKLIAQASDI
-540 WQWLQQGAYIY
+540 WQWLQEGAFIY

-580 QAINYLDELRSQ
+580 QAISYLDELRSQ

>member
-30 GYLWGIAEKSSNE
+30 GYLWGLAEKSSNE

-58 EQAKKVTILS
+58 EQAKKVTIIS

-205 SSLQQSASISS
+205 SSLQQSSSISS

-231 YHRNNPFIAPVNVN
+231 YHRDNPFIAPVNVN

-280 YQNSDELVDEM
+280 YQNSNELVDEI
-291 LNITQLTG
+291 LNIIQLTG
-299 EELIEHNGQQ
+299 DEPIEHNGQQ

-344 LSKDREALIEMSQT
+344 LIKDREALIEMSQT

-367 YQGNLTAQTLVG
+367 YQSNLTAQTLVA

-505 YVKESLLTNIDLAW
+505 YVKEGLLTNIDLAW

-570 LMTQAQYSQE
+570 LMTQAQYNQE

>member
-1 MSTQHFPFNCDELK
+1 MSTQQFPFNCDELK
-15 KIIEKSSDKQLAWLS
+15 KIIENYNDKQLAWLS
-30 GYLWGIAEKSSNE
+30 GYLWGRAEKSSVE
-43 QALPNITTTTDVTQA
+43 QVLPSTTLPSNMTQA
-58 EQAKKVTILS
+58 EQKVTIIS

-73 NARRVANELT
+73 NARRVANELS
-83 QDIERLGIEVTHLP
+83 QDIERLGIAVTHLP

-114 ITSTQGEGEP
+114 VTSTQGEGEP
-124 PEEALPLYKYLFA
+124 PEEALSLYKYLFA
-137 AKAPKLANLQFAV
+137 AKAPKLTHLQFAV
-150 MGLGDSSYPKFCQA
+150 FGLGDASYPKFCQA
-164 AKDFDQRLAELD
+164 AKDFDQRFAELD
-176 AQRMLLRV
+176 AQRLLVRV

-193 STNWRQAVIDKL
+193 STSWRQAVIDKL
-205 SSLQQSASISS
+205 SQLQLSNTQSP
-216 TENNTSSSV
+216 TENSTSIA
-225 VVNSSL
+225 VNSSL
-231 YHRNNPFIAPVNVN
+231 YHRDNPFIAAVNVN

-257 RHIEFDLTGSDIN
+257 RHIEVDLSDSDLH
-270 YQPGDALGVW
+270 YQPGDAVGVW
-280 YQNSDELVDEM
+280 YQNSNELVEEI
-291 LNITQLTG
+291 LSITQLAGDTPV
-299 EELIEHNGQQ
+299 EHHGQQ
-309 ITLKTALIEHV
+309 IALRTVLAEYV
-320 ELTQNTPVIIEKY
+320 ELTQNTPIIIEKY
-333 AQAIQ
+333 AQAVQ
-338 NPELLT
+338 HPELLT
-344 LSKDREALIEMSQT
+344 LIGDREALLEMSQT

-367 YQGNLTAQTLVG
+367 YRGKIAAQVFVG

-389 SIASAQDEVGDEV
+389 SIASAQDEVGSEV
-402 HLTVNVVRYQIEG
+402 HLTVNVVRYQVDDKI
-415 KTRTGGA
+415 RMGGA
-422 SNFLAN
+422 SGFLAN

-434 QVKIFVEH
+434 QVKIFIEH

-447 LPNDTNTPI
+447 LPDDTHAPI

-475 SAQCATGKNWLFFG
+475 ASQGATGKNWLFFG

-497 LYQVEWQN
+497 LYQVEWQS
-505 YVKESLLTNIDLAW
+505 YVKEGLLTHIDLAW

-529 QDKLIAQGSEI
+529 QDKLIAQASDI
-540 WQWLQQGAYIY
+540 WQWLQEGAFIY

-580 QAINYLDELRSQ
+580 QAISYLDELRSQ

>member
-1 MSTQHFPFNCDELK
+1 MSTQQFPFNCDELK
-15 KIIEKSSDKQLAWLS
+15 KIIENYNDKQLAWLS
-30 GYLWGIAEKSSNE
+30 GYLWGRAEKSSVE
-43 QALPNITTTTDVTQA
+43 QVLPSTTLPSNMTQA
-58 EQAKKVTILS
+58 EQKVTIIS

-73 NARRVANELT
+73 NARRVANELS
-83 QDIERLGIEVTHLP
+83 QDIERLGIAVTHLP

-114 ITSTQGEGEP
+114 VTSTQGEGEP
-124 PEEALPLYKYLFA
+124 PEEALSLYKYLFA
-137 AKAPKLANLQFAV
+137 AKAPKLTHLQFAV
-150 MGLGDSSYPKFCQA
+150 FGLGDASYPKFCQA
-164 AKDFDQRLAELD
+164 AKDFDQRFAELD
-176 AQRMLLRV
+176 AQRLLVRV

-193 STNWRQAVIDKL
+193 STSWRQAVIDKL
-205 SSLQQSASISS
+205 SQLQLSNTQSP
-216 TENNTSSSV
+216 TENSTSIA
-225 VVNSSL
+225 VNSSL
-231 YHRNNPFIAPVNVN
+231 YHRDNPFIAAVNVN

-257 RHIEFDLTGSDIN
+257 RHIELDLSDSDLH
-270 YQPGDALGVW
+270 YQPGDAVGVW
-280 YQNSDELVDEM
+280 YQNSNELVEEI
-291 LNITQLTG
+291 LSITQLAG
-299 EELIEHNGQQ
+299 ETPVEHHGQQ
-309 ITLKTALIEHV
+309 IALKTVLTEYV
-320 ELTQNTPVIIEKY
+320 ELTQNTPIIIEKY
-333 AQAIQ
+333 AQAVQ
-338 NPELLT
+338 HPELLT
-344 LSKDREALIEMSQT
+344 LIGDREALLEMSQT

-367 YQGNLTAQTLVG
+367 YRGKIAAQTFVG

-389 SIASAQDEVGDEV
+389 SIASAQDEVGSEV
-402 HLTVNVVRYQIEG
+402 HLTVNVVRYQVDDKI
-415 KTRTGGA
+415 RMGGA
-422 SNFLAN
+422 SGFLAN

-434 QVKIFVEH
+434 QVKIFIEH

-447 LPNDTNTPI
+447 LPDDTHAPI

-475 SAQCATGKNWLFFG
+475 ASQGATGKNWLFFG

-497 LYQVEWQN
+497 LYQVEWQS
-505 YVKESLLTNIDLAW
+505 YVKDGLLTRIDLAW

-529 QDKLIAQGSEI
+529 QDKLVAQASDI
-540 WQWLQQGAYIY
+540 WQWLQEGAFIY

-580 QAINYLDELRSQ
+580 QAISYLDELRSQ

>member
-1 MSTQHFPFNCDELK
+1 MSTQQFPFNCDELK
-15 KIIEKSSDKQLAWLS
+15 KIIENYNDKQLAWLS
-30 GYLWGIAEKSSNE
+30 GYLWGRAEKSSVE
-43 QALPNITTTTDVTQA
+43 QVLPSTTPPSNMTQA
-58 EQAKKVTILS
+58 EQKVTIIS

-73 NARRVANELT
+73 NARRVANELS
-83 QDIERLGIEVTHLP
+83 QDIERLGIAVTHLP

-114 ITSTQGEGEP
+114 VTSTQGEGEP
-124 PEEALPLYKYLFA
+124 PEEALSLYKYLFA
-137 AKAPKLANLQFAV
+137 AKAPKLTHLQFAV
-150 MGLGDSSYPKFCQA
+150 FGLGDASYPKFCQA
-164 AKDFDQRLAELD
+164 AKDFDQRFAELD
-176 AQRMLLRV
+176 AQRLLVRV
-184 DADTDFQTV
+184 DADTDFQTI
-193 STNWRQAVIDKL
+193 STSWRQAVIDKL
-205 SSLQQSASISS
+205 SQLQLSNTQSP
-216 TENNTSSSV
+216 TENSTSIA
-225 VVNSSL
+225 VNSSL
-231 YHRNNPFIAPVNVN
+231 YHRDNPFIATVNVN

-257 RHIEFDLTGSDIN
+257 RHIELDLSDSDLH
-270 YQPGDALGVW
+270 YQPGDAVGVW
-280 YQNSDELVDEM
+280 YQNSNELVEEI
-291 LNITQLTG
+291 LSITQLAG
-299 EELIEHNGQQ
+299 ETPVEHHGQQ
-309 ITLKTALIEHV
+309 IALKTVLTEYV
-320 ELTQNTPVIIEKY
+320 ELTQNTPIIIEKY
-333 AQAIQ
+333 AQAVQ
-338 NPELLT
+338 HPELLT
-344 LSKDREALIEMSQT
+344 LIGDREALLEMSQT

-367 YQGNLTAQTLVG
+367 YRGKIEVQTFVE

-389 SIASAQDEVGDEV
+389 SIASAQDEVGSEV
-402 HLTVNVVRYQIEG
+402 HLTVNVVRYQVDDKI
-415 KTRTGGA
+415 RMGGA
-422 SNFLAN
+422 SGFLAN

-434 QVKIFVEH
+434 QVKIFIEH

-447 LPNDTNTPI
+447 LPDDTHAPI

-475 SAQCATGKNWLFFG
+475 ASQGATGKNWLFFG

-497 LYQVEWQN
+497 LYQVEWQS
-505 YVKESLLTNIDLAW
+505 YVKEGLLTRIDLAW

-529 QDKLIAQGSEI
+529 QDKLIAQASDI
-540 WQWLQQGAYIY
+540 WQWLQEGAFIY

-580 QAINYLDELRSQ
+580 QAISYLDELRSQ

>member
-205 SSLQQSASISS
+205 SSLQQSSSISS

-231 YHRNNPFIAPVNVN
+231 YHRDNPFIAPVNVN

-280 YQNSDELVDEM
+280 YQNSDELVDEI
-291 LNITQLTG
+291 LNIIQLTG
-299 EELIEHNGQQ
+299 DEPIEHNGQQ

-338 NPELLT
+338 NPELLN
-344 LSKDREALIEMSQT
+344 LIKDREALIEMSQT

-367 YQGNLTAQTLVG
+367 YQSNLTAQTLVA

-505 YVKESLLTNIDLAW
+505 YVKEGLLTNIDLAW

-570 LMTQAQYSQE
+570 LMTQAQYNQE

>member
-43 QALPNITTTTDVTQA
+43 QALPNITTTTDVMQA

-124 PEEALPLYKYLFA
+124 PEEALPLYRYLFA
-137 AKAPKLANLQFAV
+137 GKAPKLANLQFAV

-193 STNWRQAVIDKL
+193 TTNWRQAVIDKL
-205 SSLQQSASISS
+205 SSLQQSASKSL

-231 YHRNNPFIAPVNVN
+231 YHRDNPFIAPVNVN

-280 YQNSDELVDEM
+280 YQNSDELVDEI
-291 LNITQLTG
+291 LNITQFTG
-299 EELIEHNGQQ
+299 EELVEHNGKQ

-338 NPELLT
+338 HPELLT

-358 LPLVDMLNR
+358 LPLVDMLNCYR
-367 YQGNLTAQTLVG
+367 GDLTAQTLVS

-389 SIASAQDEVGDEV
+389 SIASAQDEVGEEV

-505 YVKESLLTNIDLAW
+505 YVKEGLLTNIDLAW

>member
-1 MSTQHFPFNCDELK
+1 MSTQQFPFNCDELK
-15 KIIEKSSDKQLAWLS
+15 KIIENYNDKQLAWLS
-30 GYLWGIAEKSSNE
+30 GYLWGRAEKSSIE
-43 QALPNITTTTDVTQA
+43 QVLPSTTLPSNMTQA
-58 EQAKKVTILS
+58 EQKVTIIS

-73 NARRVANELT
+73 NARRVANELS
-83 QDIERLGIEVTHLP
+83 QDIERLGIVVTHLP

-114 ITSTQGEGEP
+114 VTSTQGEGEP
-124 PEEALPLYKYLFA
+124 PEEALSLYKYLFA
-137 AKAPKLANLQFAV
+137 AKAPKLTHLKFAV
-150 MGLGDSSYPKFCQA
+150 FGLGDASYPKFCQA
-164 AKDFDQRLAELD
+164 AKDFDQRFAELD
-176 AQRMLLRV
+176 AQRLLVRV
-184 DADTDFQTV
+184 DADTDFQTI
-193 STNWRQAVIDKL
+193 STSWRQAVIDKL
-205 SSLQQSASISS
+205 SQFQLSNTQSP
-216 TENNTSSSV
+216 TENSTSIA
-225 VVNSSL
+225 VNSSL
-231 YHRNNPFIAPVNVN
+231 YHRDNPFIATVNVN

-257 RHIEFDLTGSDIN
+257 RHIELDLSDSDLH
-270 YQPGDALGVW
+270 YQPGDAVGVW
-280 YQNSDELVDEM
+280 YQNSNELVEEI
-291 LNITQLTG
+291 LSITQLAG
-299 EELIEHNGQQ
+299 ETPVEHHGQQ
-309 ITLKTALIEHV
+309 IALKTVLTEYV
-320 ELTQNTPVIIEKY
+320 ELTQNTPIIIEKY
-333 AQAIQ
+333 AQAVQ
-338 NPELLT
+338 HPELLT
-344 LSKDREALIEMSQT
+344 LIGDREALLEMSQT

-367 YQGNLTAQTLVG
+367 YRSKIEAQTFVE

-389 SIASAQDEVGDEV
+389 SIASAQDEVGSEV
-402 HLTVNVVRYQIEG
+402 HLTVNVVRYQVDDKI
-415 KTRTGGA
+415 RMGGA
-422 SNFLAN
+422 SGFLAN

-434 QVKIFVEH
+434 QVKIFIEH

-447 LPNDTNTPI
+447 LPDDTHAPI

-475 SAQCATGKNWLFFG
+475 ASQGATGKNWLFFG

-497 LYQVEWQN
+497 LYQVEWQS
-505 YVKESLLTNIDLAW
+505 YVKEGLLTRIDLAW

-529 QDKLIAQGSEI
+529 QDKLIAQASDI
-540 WQWLQQGAYIY
+540 WQWLQEGAFIY

-580 QAINYLDELRSQ
+580 QAISYLDELRSQ

>member
-15 KIIEKSSDKQLAWLS
+15 KIIENCNDKQLAWLS
-30 GYLWGIAEKSSNE
+30 GYLWGVAEKSSIE
-43 QALPNITTTTDVTQA
+43 QALPSTTLPSNMTQA
-58 EQAKKVTILS
+58 EQKVTIIS

-73 NARRVANELT
+73 NARRVANELS
-83 QDIERLGIEVTHLP
+83 QDIERLGIAVTHLP

-114 ITSTQGEGEP
+114 VTSTQGEGEP
-124 PEEALPLYKYLFA
+124 PEEALSLYKYLFA
-137 AKAPKLANLQFAV
+137 AKAPKLTHLQFAV
-150 MGLGDSSYPKFCQA
+150 FGLGDASYPKFCQA
-164 AKDFDQRLAELD
+164 AKDFDQRFAELD
-176 AQRMLLRV
+176 AQRLLVRV

-193 STNWRQAVIDKL
+193 STSWRQAVIDKL
-205 SSLQQSASISS
+205 SQLQLSNTQSP
-216 TENNTSSSV
+216 TENSTSIA
-225 VVNSSL
+225 VNSSL
-231 YHRNNPFIAPVNVN
+231 YHRDNPFIAAVNVN

-257 RHIEFDLTGSDIN
+257 RHIELDLSDSDLH
-270 YQPGDALGVW
+270 YQPGDAVGVW
-280 YQNSDELVDEM
+280 YQNSNELVEEI
-291 LNITQLTG
+291 LSITQLAG
-299 EELIEHNGQQ
+299 ETPVEHHGQQ
-309 ITLKTALIEHV
+309 IALKTVLTEYV
-320 ELTQNTPVIIEKY
+320 ELTQNTPIIIEKY
-333 AQAIQ
+333 AQAVQ
-338 NPELLT
+338 HPELLT
-344 LSKDREALIEMSQT
+344 LIGDREALLEMSQT

-367 YQGNLTAQTLVG
+367 YRGKIEAQTFVE

-389 SIASAQDEVGDEV
+389 SIASAQDEVGSEV
-402 HLTVNVVRYQIEG
+402 HLTVNVVRYQVDDKI
-415 KTRTGGA
+415 RMGGA
-422 SNFLAN
+422 SGFLAN

-434 QVKIFVEH
+434 QVKIFIEH

-447 LPNDTNTPI
+447 LPYDTHAPI

-475 SAQCATGKNWLFFG
+475 ASQGATGKNWLFFG

-497 LYQVEWQN
+497 LYQLEWQS
-505 YVKESLLTNIDLAW
+505 YVKEGLLTRIDLAW

-529 QDKLIAQGSEI
+529 QDKLIAQASDI
-540 WQWLQQGAYIY
+540 WQWLQEGAFIY

-570 LMTQAQYSQE
+570 LMTQAQYRQE
-580 QAINYLDELRSQ
+580 QAISYLDELRSQ

>member
-1 MSTQHFPFNCDELK
+1 MSTQQFPFNCDELK
-15 KIIEKSSDKQLAWLS
+15 KIIENYNDKQLAWLS
-30 GYLWGIAEKSSNE
+30 GYLWGRAEKSSVE
-43 QALPNITTTTDVTQA
+43 QVLPSTTPPSNMTQA
-58 EQAKKVTILS
+58 EQKVTIIS

-73 NARRVANELT
+73 NARRVANELS
-83 QDIERLGIEVTHLP
+83 QDIERLGIAVTHLP

-114 ITSTQGEGEP
+114 VTSTQGEGEP
-124 PEEALPLYKYLFA
+124 PEEALSLYKYLFA
-137 AKAPKLANLQFAV
+137 AKAPKLTHLQFAV
-150 MGLGDSSYPKFCQA
+150 FGLGDASYPKFCQA
-164 AKDFDQRLAELD
+164 AKDFDQRFAELD
-176 AQRMLLRV
+176 AQRLLVRV

-193 STNWRQAVIDKL
+193 STSWRQAVIDKL
-205 SSLQQSASISS
+205 SQLQLSNTQSP
-216 TENNTSSSV
+216 TENSTSIA
-225 VVNSSL
+225 VNSSL
-231 YHRNNPFIAPVNVN
+231 YHRDNPFIATVNVN

-257 RHIEFDLTGSDIN
+257 RHIELDLSDSDLH
-270 YQPGDALGVW
+270 YQPGDAVGVW
-280 YQNSDELVDEM
+280 YQNSNELVEEI
-291 LNITQLTG
+291 LSITQLAG
-299 EELIEHNGQQ
+299 ETPVEHHGQQ
-309 ITLKTALIEHV
+309 IALKTVLTEYV
-320 ELTQNTPVIIEKY
+320 ELTQNTPIIIEKY
-333 AQAIQ
+333 AQAVQ
-338 NPELLT
+338 HPELLT
-344 LSKDREALIEMSQT
+344 LIGDREALLEMSQT

-367 YQGNLTAQTLVG
+367 YRGKIEVQTFVE

-389 SIASAQDEVGDEV
+389 SIASAQDEVGSEV
-402 HLTVNVVRYQIEG
+402 HLTVNVVRYQVDDKI
-415 KTRTGGA
+415 RMGGA
-422 SNFLAN
+422 SGFLAN

-434 QVKIFVEH
+434 QVKIFIEH

-447 LPNDTNTPI
+447 LPDDTHAPI

-475 SAQCATGKNWLFFG
+475 ASQGATGKNWLFFG

-497 LYQVEWQN
+497 LYQVEWQS
-505 YVKESLLTNIDLAW
+505 YVKEGLLTRIDLAW

-529 QDKLIAQGSEI
+529 QDKLIAQASDI
-540 WQWLQQGAYIY
+540 WQWLQEGAFIY

-580 QAINYLDELRSQ
+580 QAISYLDELRSQ

>member
-1 MSTQHFPFNCDELK
+1 MSTQQFPFNCDELK
-15 KIIEKSSDKQLAWLS
+15 KIIENYNDKQLAWLS
-30 GYLWGIAEKSSNE
+30 GYLWGRAEKSSVE
-43 QALPNITTTTDVTQA
+43 QVLPSTTLPSNMTQA
-58 EQAKKVTILS
+58 EQKVTIIS

-73 NARRVANELT
+73 NARRVANELS
-83 QDIERLGIEVTHLP
+83 QDIERLGIAVTHLP

-114 ITSTQGEGEP
+114 VTSTQGEGEP
-124 PEEALPLYKYLFA
+124 PEEALSLYKYLFA
-137 AKAPKLANLQFAV
+137 AKAPKLTHLQFAV
-150 MGLGDSSYPKFCQA
+150 FGLGDASYPKFCQA
-164 AKDFDQRLAELD
+164 AKDFDQRFAELD
-176 AQRMLLRV
+176 AQRLLVRV

-193 STNWRQAVIDKL
+193 STSWRQAVIDKL
-205 SSLQQSASISS
+205 SQLQLSNTQSP
-216 TENNTSSSV
+216 TENSTSIA
-225 VVNSSL
+225 VNSSL
-231 YHRNNPFIAPVNVN
+231 YHRDNPFIATVNVN

-257 RHIEFDLTGSDIN
+257 RHIELDLSDSN
-270 YQPGDALGVW
+270 LHYQPGDAVGVW
-280 YQNSDELVDEM
+280 YQNSNELVEEIQS
-291 LNITQLTG
+291 ITQLAG
-299 EELIEHNGQQ
+299 ETPVEHHGQQ
-309 ITLKTALIEHV
+309 IALKTVLTEYV
-320 ELTQNTPVIIEKY
+320 ELTQNTPIIIEKY
-333 AQAIQ
+333 AQAVQ
-338 NPELLT
+338 HPELLT
-344 LSKDREALIEMSQT
+344 LIGDREALLEMSQT

-367 YQGNLTAQTLVG
+367 YRGKIEVQTFVE

-389 SIASAQDEVGDEV
+389 SIASAQDEVGSEV
-402 HLTVNVVRYQIEG
+402 HLTVNVVRYQVDDKI
-415 KTRTGGA
+415 RMGGA
-422 SNFLAN
+422 SGFLAN

-434 QVKIFVEH
+434 QVKIFIEH

-447 LPNDTNTPI
+447 LPDDTHAPI

-475 SAQCATGKNWLFFG
+475 ASQGATGKNWLFFG

-497 LYQVEWQN
+497 LYQVEWQS
-505 YVKESLLTNIDLAW
+505 YVKEGLLTRIDLAW

-529 QDKLIAQGSEI
+529 QDKLIAQASDI
-540 WQWLQQGAYIY
+540 WQWLQEGAFIY

-580 QAINYLDELRSQ
+580 QAISYLDELRSQ

>member
-1 MSTQHFPFNCDELK
+1 MSTQQFPFNCDELK
-15 KIIEKSSDKQLAWLS
+15 KIIENYNDKQLAWLS
-30 GYLWGIAEKSSNE
+30 GYLWGRAEKSSVE
-43 QALPNITTTTDVTQA
+43 QALPSTTLPSNMTQA
-58 EQAKKVTILS
+58 EQKVTIIS

-73 NARRVANELT
+73 NARRVANELS
-83 QDIERLGIEVTHLP
+83 QDIERLGIAVTHLP

-114 ITSTQGEGEP
+114 VTSTQGEGEP
-124 PEEALPLYKYLFA
+124 PEEALSLYKYLFA
-137 AKAPKLANLQFAV
+137 AKAPKLTHLQFAV
-150 MGLGDSSYPKFCQA
+150 FGLGDASYPKFCQA
-164 AKDFDQRLAELD
+164 AKDFDQRFAELD
-176 AQRMLLRV
+176 AQRLLVRV
-184 DADTDFQTV
+184 DADTDFQTI
-193 STNWRQAVIDKL
+193 STSWRQAVIDKL
-205 SSLQQSASISS
+205 SQLQLSNTQSP
-216 TENNTSSSV
+216 TENSTSIA
-225 VVNSSL
+225 VNSSL
-231 YHRNNPFIAPVNVN
+231 YHRDNPFIATVNVN

-257 RHIEFDLTGSDIN
+257 RHIELDLSDSDLH
-270 YQPGDALGVW
+270 YQPGDAVGVW
-280 YQNSDELVDEM
+280 YQNSNELVEEI
-291 LNITQLTG
+291 LSITQLAG
-299 EELIEHNGQQ
+299 ETPVEHHGQQ
-309 ITLKTALIEHV
+309 IALKTVLTEYV
-320 ELTQNTPVIIEKY
+320 ELTQNTPIIIEKY
-333 AQAIQ
+333 AQAVQ
-338 NPELLT
+338 HPELLT
-344 LSKDREALIEMSQT
+344 LIGDREALLEMSQT

-367 YQGNLTAQTLVG
+367 YRGKIAAQAFVE

-389 SIASAQDEVGDEV
+389 SIASAQDEVGSEV
-402 HLTVNVVRYQIEG
+402 HLTVNVVRYQVDDKI
-415 KTRTGGA
+415 RMGGA
-422 SNFLAN
+422 SGFLAN

-434 QVKIFVEH
+434 QVKIFIEH

-447 LPNDTNTPI
+447 LPDDTHAPI

-475 SAQCATGKNWLFFG
+475 ASQGATGKNWLFFG

-497 LYQVEWQN
+497 LYQVEWQS
-505 YVKESLLTNIDLAW
+505 YVKEGLLTRIDLAW

-529 QDKLIAQGSEI
+529 QDKLIAQASDI
-540 WQWLQQGAYIY
+540 WQWLQEGAFIY

-580 QAINYLDELRSQ
+580 QAISYLDELRSQ